1 MSIPPPTLP
10 LAWNAEPLR
19 QRLQPLWPGLEVEA
33 VERIGSTNAALLER
47 ARGAGG
53 FSPCLLVA
61 EHQTAGR
68 GRLGRAW
75 QSARGASLT
84 FSLGLPL
91 DPVDWSGL
99 SLAVGAALADALDPP
114 TTAAPRLGLKW
125 PNDLWL
131 RDDACGLAG
140 RKLGGVL
147 IETVMAGS
155 RRCCVIGIGLNV
167 APQALDGLGTGFACL
182 QELDPAA
189 TAPGTLDRVAAPL
202 LLALRRF
209 EAEGFAGFSAGFGRR
224 DLLSGRAV
232 STTLA
237 DLPRGTAHGVDDGGR
252 LRLHGPGGAVH
263 WLVGGEV
270 SVRPASEGVPA
281 C

>member
-1 MSIPPPTLP
+1 MSTPLPTPPLG
-10 LAWNAEPLR
+10 WNAEPLR
-19 QRLQPLWPGLEVEA
+19 QRLQPLWPGVGVEV
-33 VERIGSTNAALLER
+33 VDRIDSTNAALLER

-53 FSPCLLVA
+53 LPPCLLVA

-68 GRLGRAW
+68 GRLGRTW

-91 DPVDWSGL
+91 DPADWSGL
-99 SLAVGAALADALDPP
+99 SLAVGVALADALDPP
-114 TTAAPRLGLKW
+114 SAAAPRLGLKW

-147 IETVMAGS
+147 IETVMAGG
-155 RRCCVIGIGLNV
+155 RRVCVVGVGLNV
-167 APQALDGLGTGFACL
+167 GPQALDGLGTGFACL

-189 TAPGTLDRVAAPL
+189 TAPGVLGQVAPPL
-202 LLALRRF
+202 LQALRQF
-209 EAEGFAGFSAGFGRR
+209 EAGGFADFSARFGRR

-232 STTLA
+232 STPLA
-237 DLPRGTAHGVDDGGR
+237 ELPRGTAHGVDDGGR
-252 LRLHGPGGAVH
+252 LRLHGPDGAVH
-263 WLVGGEV
+263 WLVGGEI
-270 SVRPASEGVPA
+270 SVRPAGAGVPT